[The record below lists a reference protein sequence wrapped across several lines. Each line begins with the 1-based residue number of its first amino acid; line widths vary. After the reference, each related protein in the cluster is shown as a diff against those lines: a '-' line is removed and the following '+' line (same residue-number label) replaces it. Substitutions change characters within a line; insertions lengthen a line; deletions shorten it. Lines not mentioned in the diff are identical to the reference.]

1 MSICPEILE
10 QLRSDDSEVLREA
23 AYQAGETGCE
33 EAVPLLAE
41 LLKSSNLGVQEA
53 AEQALRLIGGS
64 ITVRSMAP
72 LLHSDDAPVR
82 NLAMDILR
90 HTGNQDFRTLVDLLH
105 DEETDIRIFATDILG
120 STANV
125 LAVAPLCESLLKDPE
140 VNVRYQ
146 AAVSLGDLA
155 MPEAAKCLNKALQ
168 DEEWVQF
175 AVIEALSKIKD
186 DSSVDALVK
195 ALDSSSDLVAS
206 MIVEALGEMG
216 NIKAATM
223 LLRRMDQSPSALRN
237 KIVQAIV
244 KILGGKSLSL
254 LSEKD
259 REKFRVYLLA
269 AIKDEEADIQ
279 DAAVIGLGFTG
290 GEEASAEILDLASR
304 LNFDTEQERLAL
316 CLDAL
321 ARIGLTES
329 LIYGLTQ
336 SGQLPKALVVV
347 EVMARIGGP
356 QTSQIMRDV
365 FWKTERDLQR
375 ELVQGLLRVA
385 GPEAGPFFMDVLAQ
399 HKDGT
404 VLKGAMKFL
413 GAQSAPTEAGAVIFG
428 FIDHPY
434 NDVKEAALEACI
446 ALGGQEMIER
456 FVAILADPDPI
467 HRLMAVY
474 AVGKMGG
481 REHLELLRRALEDEI
496 PDIRKVA
503 VEAIAGICGEEPECR
518 ACIIGRLSDE
528 NSDVRLAV
536 VEILGRLS
544 GEEAVEQLLRA
555 LDDEND
561 WVSIRAMEALA
572 RRRENRAIE
581 RLVPLLQSD
590 NKLVA
595 LKAVEALGEIGGQ
608 AAFRA
613 LLEITNMDDPEIMA
627 AAEDALAMIQSQGE
641 DA

>member
-1 MSICPEILE
+1 MAICPDLLE
-10 QLRSDDSEVLREA
+10 RLRSDDSEVLREA
-23 AYQAGETGCE
+23 AYQAGESGCE
-33 EAVPLLAE
+33 DAVPHLAA

-53 AEQALRLIGGS
+53 AEQALRLIGGP
-64 ITVRSMAP
+64 ITVRCMAP
-72 LLHSDDAPVR
+72 LLHSEDAPVR

-105 DEETDIRIFATDILG
+105 DEDADIRIFATDILG

-146 AAVSLGDLA
+146 AAVSLGTLA

-175 AVIEALSKIKD
+175 AVIEAMSKIKD

-223 LLRRMDQSPSALRN
+223 LLRRMDESPAALRN

-244 KILGGKSLSL
+244 KILGGKSLAL
-254 LSEKD
+254 LSDKERD
-259 REKFRVYLLA
+259 KFLVYLLA
-269 AIKDEEADIQ
+269 AVKDEDPDIQ
-279 DAAVIGLGFTG
+279 DAAVKGLGFTG
-290 GEEASAEILDLASR
+290 GEEASAEILDLAAQ
-304 LNFDTEQERLAL
+304 LNFDTDQERLGL
-316 CLDAL
+316 CIDAL
-321 ARIGLTES
+321 TRIGLTES

-347 EVMARIGGP
+347 EVMARIGGEE
-356 QTSQIMRDV
+356 TSRIMREV

-385 GPEAGPFFMDVLAQ
+385 GAEAGPFFLDVLARHQ
-399 HKDGT
+399 DGT
-404 VLKGAMKFL
+404 VLKGAMRFL
-413 GAQSAPTEAGAVIFG
+413 GAHLRLAEAGPMVFG

-446 ALGGQEMIER
+446 SLGGHEMMQR
-456 FVAILADPDPI
+456 FVALLDDPDPI
-467 HRLMAVY
+467 RRLMAVY

-481 REHLELLRRALEDEI
+481 REQVDLLRRALEDEI

-503 VEAIAGICGEEPECR
+503 VEAIAGICGGDPDCR
-518 ACIIGRLSDE
+518 ACIVGRLSDE

-536 VEILGRLS
+536 VEILGNLE
-544 GEEAVEQLLRA
+544 GGAAAEQLLRA
-555 LDDEND
+555 LDDEDD
-561 WVSIRAMEALA
+561 WVRIRAMEALA
-572 RRRENRAIE
+572 RRREYKAVE
-581 RLVPLLQSD
+581 QLVPLLQSD
-590 NKLVA
+590 NKLVV

-613 LLEITNMDDPEIMA
+613 LLEVTNMDDPEIMA
-627 AAEDALAMIQSQGE
+627 AAEDAVARIQSLGE
-641 DA
+641 DF

>member
-1 MSICPEILE
+1 MAICPELLE
-10 QLRSDDSEVLREA
+10 RLRSNDSEALREA
-23 AYQAGETGCE
+23 AYQAGESGCE
-33 EAVPLLAE
+33 EAVPALVE

-105 DEETDIRIFATDILG
+105 DEDADIRIFATDILG

-125 LAVAPLCESLLKDPE
+125 LAVAPLCECLLKDPE

-146 AAVSLGDLA
+146 AAVSLGNLA
-155 MPEAAKCLNKALQ
+155 LSEAAKCLNKALE

-175 AVIEALSKIKD
+175 AVIEAMAKIKD

-223 LLRRMDQSPSALRN
+223 LLKRMDQSPTALRN

-244 KILGGKSLSL
+244 KILGGKSLAL
-254 LSEKD
+254 LSDKERD
-259 REKFRVYLLA
+259 KFRIYLLV
-269 AIKDEEADIQ
+269 AIKDEEPDIQ
-279 DAAVIGLGFTG
+279 DAAVVGLGFAG
-290 GEEASAEILDLASR
+290 GEEASAEILDLAAG
-304 LNFDTEQERLAL
+304 LNFDTDQERLAL
-316 CLDAL
+316 CIEAL

-329 LIYGLTQ
+329 LIYGLAQ
-336 SGQLPKALVVV
+336 SGQLAKGMVVV
-347 EVMARIGGP
+347 EIMSRIGGEEV
-356 QTSQIMRDV
+356 SRILRDV
-365 FWKTERDLQR
+365 FWKAERDLQR
-375 ELVQGLLRVA
+375 EIVQGLLRVA
-385 GPEAGPFFMDVLAQ
+385 GAEAGPFFLDILER

-413 GAQSAPTEAGAVIFG
+413 GTQLGLAEAGTKIFS

-446 ALGGQEMIER
+446 ALGGPEMMER
-456 FVAILADPDPI
+456 FVALLGDADPI

-481 REHLELLRRALEDEI
+481 KGHVELLRRALEDEV

-503 VEAIAGICGEEPECR
+503 VESIADICGGEADCR
-518 ACIIGRLSDE
+518 ACIVGRLSDE

-536 VEILGRLS
+536 VEILGRLEDKEAA
-544 GEEAVEQLLRA
+544 EELLRA
-555 LDDEND
+555 LNDEDD
-561 WVSIRAMEALA
+561 WVRIRAMEALA
-572 RRRENRAIE
+572 RRRERQAVE
-581 RLVPLLQSD
+581 RLVPLLQND
-590 NKLVA
+590 NKLIV

-608 AAFRA
+608 TAFRT
-613 LLEITNMDDPEIMA
+613 LLEVTNMDDPEIMA
-627 AAEDALAMIQSQGE
+627 AAEEAVARIQGQGE
-641 DA
+641 DF